1 MHHNKQPYLL
11 PNIQQN
17 QYIPTEV
24 SNCKLKILYV
34 CTNAPCWSG
43 NCLCTSCD
51 QLFRGQAFA
60 ESLEFTKHTHAI
72 QKNNSWYTH
81 ILSQYQVG
89 LIDVYICKPRLN
101 ILGVMTVWRLKQT
114 APVPVLLYIVK
125 CCALSMLLFPA
136 LVVLIAEIQTAFLKA
151 FKSAISFHGLLL
163 LILWLGP
170 PNSLVNQCTGTTV
183 NNLICLYFVLL
194 KL

>member
-1 MHHNKQPYLL
+1 MHHNNQPYLL

-24 SNCKLKILYV
+24 SNCKLKIYV

-60 ESLEFTKHTHAI
+60 ESLEFTKHTYVI

-101 ILGVMTVWRLKQT
+101 ILGVMTVWSLKQP
-114 APVPVLLYIVK
+114 APVPVLLYVAK

-136 LVVLIAEIQTAFLKA
+136 LVVLIVEIQTAFLKA

-163 LILWLGP
+163 LIMCMVGATKP
-170 PNSLVNQCTGTTV
+170 TVVNQCTGTGTT
-183 NNLICLYFVLL
+183 YS
-194 KL
+194 